1 LSRHRHGRKD
11 LSNKDDNDDDD
22 DDDDNDD
29 DDEEEDSDI
38 DDINV
43 DHHDNT
49 DDDYAKTTMTLI
61 TQKTMT
67 MTRYH
72 KYARVGV
79 KVA

>member
-1 LSRHRHGRKD
+1 
-11 LSNKDDNDDDD
+11 
-22 DDDDNDD
+22 
-29 DDEEEDSDI
+29 
-38 DDINV
+38 
-43 DHHDNT
+43 
-49 DDDYAKTTMTLI
+49 MTLI